1 MSSTRYPSGAGN
13 DRRHFAVWPRRSGPL
28 RYGCAALG
36 VVPTDR
42 RSAYEGSSR
51 ECLRGIVV
59 ATSLTFTMTEEV
71 YGRLTDRL
79 RHLMQFSEASRQAA
93 DEALAL
99 LEAAKEKK
107 VRIDARDIHT
117 GDELAQPAAAR
128 DEQLDRGAADLES
141 VRDVDAVIYLLAL
154 HKLVEDQAS
163 GRARHL
169 AQVEGMAIMAALNR
183 VASAVLDEALATSE
197 EQSEPIGLILKA
209 IAAPGGE

>member
-1 MSSTRYPSGAGN
+1 
-13 DRRHFAVWPRRSGPL
+13 
-28 RYGCAALG
+28 
-36 VVPTDR
+36 
-42 RSAYEGSSR
+42 
-51 ECLRGIVV
+51 V

-117 GDELAQPAAAR
+117 GDELAQPADAR
-128 DEQLDRGAADLES
+128 DEQLDRGTAELES
-141 VRDVDAVIYLLAL
+141 VRDVDAVIYLLAV

-169 AQVEGMAIMAALNR
+169 AQAEAMAIMAALNR

-197 EQSEPIGLILKA
+197 EQSERIGLILKA
-209 IAAPGGE
+209 IAPRQGEDD

>member
-1 MSSTRYPSGAGN
+1 
-13 DRRHFAVWPRRSGPL
+13 
-28 RYGCAALG
+28 
-36 VVPTDR
+36 
-42 RSAYEGSSR
+42 
-51 ECLRGIVV
+51 
-59 ATSLTFTMTEEV
+59 MTEEV

-117 GDELAQPAAAR
+117 GDELAQPADAR
-128 DEQLDRGAADLES
+128 DEQLDRGTAELES
-141 VRDVDAVIYLLAL
+141 VRDVDAVIYLLAV

-169 AQVEGMAIMAALNR
+169 AQAEAMAIMAALNR

-197 EQSEPIGLILKA
+197 EQSERIGLILKA
-209 IAAPGGE
+209 IAPRQGEDD